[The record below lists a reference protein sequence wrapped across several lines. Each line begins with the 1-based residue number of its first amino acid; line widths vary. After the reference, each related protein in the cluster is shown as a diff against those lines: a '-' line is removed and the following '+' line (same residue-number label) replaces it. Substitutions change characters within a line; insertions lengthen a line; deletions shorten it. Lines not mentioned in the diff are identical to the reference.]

1 MVAANRHRPIVC
13 DMEKVRVGVI
23 GTGMMGCEHLKN
35 LLALPQVRITAV
47 SDPNEEPLN
56 WARLTLGDQATEVA
70 YFNNHNAL
78 LNSGL
83 VDALLIASPNF
94 THKSVLDDVFKTAL
108 PVLVEKPMCTTVED
122 CIAIVQAQKNRT
134 AMTWVGLE
142 YRYMAPIAELVRHI
156 REGAVGELKML
167 AIREHRFPF
176 LVKVDN
182 WNRFSRNTGGTLVEK
197 CCHFFDLMNLVIGAR
212 PVRVMASGGQDVN
225 HLNEMYNGERSDIL
239 DNAYVIVEYANGVRA
254 MLDLSMFAEGSRHEQ
269 EISAVGTTGKA
280 EAFIPGDGH
289 IVIGDRAT
297 RTVREVEVGM
307 DADVGHVG
315 FHFGASF
322 IECQR
327 FIDAVIAG
335 TQPEVTV
342 EDGLW
347 SVVIGAA
354 AHRSIDEGR
363 IVDISEFGIDAIQQ

>member
-1 MVAANRHRPIVC
+1 MSANTYPPNVGS
-13 DMEKVRVGVI
+13 MKNVRVGVI

-35 LLALPQVRITAV
+35 LLGLPNVHITAV

-56 WARLTLGDQATEVA
+56 WAKLTLGDVA
-70 YFNNHNAL
+70 DSVTYFSDHREL
-78 LNSGL
+78 LQSGL
-83 VDALLIASPNF
+83 VDAVLVASPNF
-94 THKSVLDDVFKTAL
+94 THRAILDDIFASDI

-122 CIAIVQAQKNRT
+122 CIAIVNAQKNRN
-134 AMTWVGLE
+134 ALTWVGLE
-142 YRYMAPIAELVRHI
+142 YRYMAPIAELI
-156 REGAVGELKML
+156 RQVHSGVVGDLKML

-197 CCHFFDLMNLVIGAR
+197 CCHFFDLMNLVVGSR

-225 HLNEMYNGERSDIL
+225 HLDEVYNGERSDIL

-269 EISAVGTTGKA
+269 EISAVGTTGKV
-280 EAFIPGDGH
+280 EAFVPGDGH
-289 IVIGDRAT
+289 IVIGERSS
-297 RTVREVEVGM
+297 RTVREVEVGI
-307 DADVGHVG
+307 DPDVAHVG

-322 IECQR
+322 IECKR
-327 FIDAVIAG
+327 FIDAVANG
-335 TQPEVTV
+335 SQPEVTV

-363 IVDISEFGIDAIQQ
+363 VVEISEYGIS

>member
-1 MVAANRHRPIVC
+1 MSANTHPPNVVG
-13 DMEKVRVGVI
+13 MKNVRVGVI

-35 LLALPQVRITAV
+35 LLGLPNVHITAV

-56 WARLTLGDQATEVA
+56 WARLSLGDVA
-70 YFNNHNAL
+70 DSVTYFSDHREL
-78 LNSGL
+78 LQSGL
-83 VDALLIASPNF
+83 VDAVLVASPNF
-94 THKSVLDDVFKTAL
+94 THRAILDDIFASDI

-122 CIAIVQAQKNRT
+122 CIAIVNAQKNRN
-134 AMTWVGLE
+134 ALTWVGLE
-142 YRYMAPIAELVRHI
+142 YRYMAPIAELI
-156 REGAVGELKML
+156 RQVHSGVVGDLKML

-197 CCHFFDLMNLVIGAR
+197 CCHFFDLMNLVVGSR

-225 HLNEMYNGERSDIL
+225 HLDEVYNGERSDIL

-269 EISAVGTTGKA
+269 EISAVGTTGKV
-280 EAFIPGDGH
+280 EAFVPGDGH
-289 IVIGDRAT
+289 IVIGERSS
-297 RTVREVEVGM
+297 RTVREVEVGI
-307 DADVGHVG
+307 DPDVAHVG

-322 IECQR
+322 IECKR
-327 FIDAVIAG
+327 FIDAVANG
-335 TQPEVTV
+335 SQPEVTV

-363 IVDISEFGIDAIQQ
+363 VVEISEYGIS

>member
-1 MVAANRHRPIVC
+1 MSANTHAPNVGC
-13 DMEKVRVGVI
+13 MKKVRVGVI

-35 LLALPQVRITAV
+35 LRAIPNAVITAV

-56 WARLTLGDQATEVA
+56 WARLTLGDSADDVVH
-70 YFNNHNAL
+70 FRDHRDL
-78 LNSGL
+78 LQSGL
-83 VDALLIASPNF
+83 VDAVLVASPNF
-94 THKSVLDDVFKTAL
+94 THKAVLDDIFATEI

-122 CIAIVQAQKNRT
+122 CVSIVSAQKNRS
-134 AMTWVGLE
+134 ALTWVGLE
-142 YRYMAPIAELVRHI
+142 YRYMAPIAELVRQVQG
-156 REGAVGELKML
+156 GAVGELKML

-197 CCHFFDLMNLVIGAR
+197 CCHFFDLMNFVIGAR

-225 HLNEMYNGERSDIL
+225 HLDEVYNGEKSDIL

-297 RTVREVEVGM
+297 RAIREVEVGI
-307 DADVGHVG
+307 DSDVGHVG

-322 IECQR
+322 IECKR
-327 FIDAVIAG
+327 FIDAVANG
-335 TQPEVTV
+335 TKPEVTV

-363 IVDISEFGIDAIQQ
+363 VVEISEYGIDAVNN

>member
-1 MVAANRHRPIVC
+1 MK
-13 DMEKVRVGVI
+13 KVRVGVI

-35 LLALPQVRITAV
+35 LLGLPNVHITAV

-56 WARLTLGDQATEVA
+56 WARITLGDVA
-70 YFNNHNAL
+70 ESVTYFSDHRDL
-78 LNSGL
+78 LQSGL
-83 VDALLIASPNF
+83 VDAVLVASPNF
-94 THKSVLDDVFKTAL
+94 THRAILDDIFATNI

-122 CIAIVQAQKNRT
+122 CIAIVNAQKNRS
-134 AMTWVGLE
+134 AITWVGLE
-142 YRYMAPIAELVRHI
+142 YRYMAPIAELI
-156 REGAVGELKML
+156 RQVHSGVVGDLKML

-197 CCHFFDLMNLVIGAR
+197 CCHFFDLMNLVVSSR

-225 HLNEMYNGERSDIL
+225 HLDEVYNGETSDIL

-269 EISAVGTTGKA
+269 EISAVGTTGKV
-280 EAFIPGDGH
+280 EAFVPGDGH
-289 IVIGDRAT
+289 IVIGERST
-297 RTVREVEVGM
+297 RTVREVEVGI
-307 DADVGHVG
+307 DPDVAHVG

-322 IECQR
+322 IECKR
-327 FIDAVIAG
+327 FIDAVANG
-335 TQPEVTV
+335 SQSEVTV

-363 IVDISEFGIDAIQQ
+363 VVEISEYGIS

>member
-1 MVAANRHRPIVC
+1 MSANTHPPNVVG
-13 DMEKVRVGVI
+13 MKNVRVGVI

-35 LLALPQVRITAV
+35 LLGLPNVHITAV

-56 WARLTLGDQATEVA
+56 WAKLTLGDVA
-70 YFNNHNAL
+70 DSVTYFSDHREL
-78 LNSGL
+78 LQSGL
-83 VDALLIASPNF
+83 VDAVLVASPNF
-94 THKSVLDDVFKTAL
+94 THRAILDDIFASDI

-122 CIAIVQAQKNRT
+122 CIAIVNAQKNRN
-134 AMTWVGLE
+134 ALTWVGLE
-142 YRYMAPIAELVRHI
+142 YRYMAPIAELI
-156 REGAVGELKML
+156 RQVHSGVVGDLKML

-197 CCHFFDLMNLVIGAR
+197 CCHFFDLMNLVVGSR

-225 HLNEMYNGERSDIL
+225 HLDEVYNGERSDIL

-269 EISAVGTTGKA
+269 EISAVGTTGKV
-280 EAFIPGDGH
+280 EAFVPGDGH
-289 IVIGDRAT
+289 IVIGERSS
-297 RTVREVEVGM
+297 RTVREVEVGI
-307 DADVGHVG
+307 DPDVAHVG

-322 IECQR
+322 IECKR
-327 FIDAVIAG
+327 FIDAVANG
-335 TQPEVTV
+335 SQPEVTV

-363 IVDISEFGIDAIQQ
+363 VVEISEYGIS

>member
-1 MVAANRHRPIVC
+1 MSANTRAPNVGR
-13 DMEKVRVGVI
+13 MKKVRVGVI

-35 LLALPQVRITAV
+35 LLALPNVSITAV

-56 WARLTLGDQATEVA
+56 WARLTLGDFANEVV
-70 YFNNHNAL
+70 YFHDHRDL
-78 LNSGL
+78 LHSGL
-83 VDALLIASPNF
+83 VDAVLVASPNF
-94 THKSVLDDVFKTAL
+94 THKAVLDDIFATEI
-108 PVLVEKPMCTTVED
+108 PVLVEKPMCTTVDD
-122 CIAIVQAQKNRT
+122 CMSIVTAQRNRS
-134 AMTWVGLE
+134 ALTWVGLE
-142 YRYMAPIAELVRHI
+142 YRYMAPIAELVRQVHG
-156 REGAVGELKML
+156 GAIGELKML

-197 CCHFFDLMNLVIGAR
+197 CCHFFDLMNLVIGTR

-225 HLNEMYNGERSDIL
+225 HLDEVYDGEKSDIL

-297 RTVREVEVGM
+297 RTVREVEVGI
-307 DADVGHVG
+307 DSDVGHVG

-322 IECQR
+322 IECKR
-327 FIDAVIAG
+327 FIDAVANG
-335 TQPEVTV
+335 TNPEVTV

-363 IVDISEFGIDAIQQ
+363 VVEISEYGIDAVNN

>member
-1 MVAANRHRPIVC
+1 MSANTYGPNVER
-13 DMEKVRVGVI
+13 MKKVRVGVI

-35 LLALPQVRITAV
+35 LLGLPNVQITAV

-56 WARLTLGDQATEVA
+56 WAKLTLGTAADAVT
-70 YFNNHNAL
+70 YFNDHRDL
-78 LNSGL
+78 LQSGL
-83 VDALLIASPNF
+83 VDAVLVASPNF
-94 THKSVLDDVFKTAL
+94 THRAILDDIFATEI

-122 CIAIVQAQKNRT
+122 CIAIVNAQKNRR
-134 AMTWVGLE
+134 ALTWVGLE
-142 YRYMAPIAELVRHI
+142 YRYMAPIAELI
-156 REGAVGELKML
+156 RQVHSGVVGDLKML

-197 CCHFFDLMNLVIGAR
+197 CCHFFDLMNLVVASR
-212 PVRVMASGGQDVN
+212 PIRVMASGGQDVN
-225 HLNEMYNGERSDIL
+225 HLDEVYDGETPDIL

-254 MLDLSMFAEGSRHEQ
+254 MLDLSMFAEGSRYEQ
-269 EISAVGTTGKA
+269 EISAVGTTGKV
-280 EAFIPGDGH
+280 EAFVPGDGH
-289 IVIGDRAT
+289 IVIGERST
-297 RTVREVEVGM
+297 RTVREVEVGI
-307 DADVGHVG
+307 DPDVAHVG

-322 IECQR
+322 IECKR
-327 FIDAVIAG
+327 FIDAVANG

-363 IVDISEFGIDAIQQ
+363 VVEISEYGIS